1 VRKLF
6 LFFITISFF
15 TGPLAAHQA
24 AATGESPRSLQAGVV
39 LPKIV
44 ALAKPEQSY
53 ALYLPSTYSSDKRWP
68 IVYVFDPGARG
79 SIPVELMKEAAERYG
94 YIVVGSN
101 NSRNGPWKIEAE
113 AAEAMV
119 QDTHARLAV
128 DNRRVYFAGLSGGAR
143 VAARIAQLCKCAA
156 GVLLNGAGF
165 QPEASTSHDAPFV
178 VFAAVG
184 SYDFNYGE
192 LVRSDE
198 ELEKLGYAHFLRRF
212 DGPHQW
218 APASAMDEALA
229 WFRLQAM
236 KLGGESRDDFFITS
250 QAASEM
256 ERARAFDQSGD
267 LYAAWKEYRQAAEML
282 AGLTDNPAL
291 KARADALQKD
301 KAVREGSKREKQEF
315 EEQEQLS
322 REISSGLSALQE
334 NQINHA
340 DTRRAVEQ
348 QFAALSNR
356 VEHEKHEEKL
366 RVLKRALSGV
376 FVQAMEMGGE
386 RLDQKDASR
395 AKDYFELAC
404 VASPDST
411 WALSNLAVAS
421 AMDGDRKAALDAL
434 RRAKSYTKDPVQFAQ
449 WLKVEPAFA
458 KLHGSPEFAALL
470 NASPQP

>member
-6 LFFITISFF
+6 LFFVTISFL
-15 TGPLAAHQA
+15 TAPLSAQQA

-79 SIPVELMKEAAERYG
+79 SVPVELMKEAAERYG

-101 NSRNGPWKIEAE
+101 NSRNGSWKIEAE

-119 QDTHARLAV
+119 EDIHARLTV

-165 QPEASTSHDAPFV
+165 QPEASTSHDPPFV

-184 SYDFNYGE
+184 TYDFNYGE

-250 QAASEM
+250 QAVSET
-256 ERARAFDQSGD
+256 ERARALDQSGD

-282 AGLTDNPAL
+282 AGLTDNVAL

-315 EEQEQLS
+315 EEQQQLS

-348 QFAALSNR
+348 QFATLRNR

-376 FVQAMEMGGE
+376 FVQSMEMGGE

-434 RRAKSYTKDPVQFAQ
+434 RRAKSNTKDPVQFAE
-449 WLKVEPAFA
+449 WLKEEPAFV
-458 KLHGSPEFAALL
+458 KFHGTPEFGALL